1 MSDLQPYFRLDWLS
15 GSVAA
20 FVVGY
25 TVLTTL
31 YSAVYM
37 RGCQRQGRYY
47 VYLLLTCVLSVA
59 AAFADNLILFVICW
73 GLLGLLL
80 YLLTNLGESPGAP
93 KTAKKTFIII
103 GGTDSLMILGLALA
117 WSLGGRPS
125 LLDLRMTSL
134 DIPLTS
140 TAAVMAYLC
149 LLSGALAKAGA
160 MPFHTWVPDTAQDA
174 PLPVVAFLPA
184 SLDKLLGI
192 YLLVRLNLDMFILTQ
207 GIYTFLMLLGSFTI
221 VAAVMMALV
230 QHDMRRLLGY
240 HVVSQVGYMILGI
253 GTGTP
258 IGIAGGLFHM
268 FNHTLYKS
276 CLFFSGGAVAREAD
290 TSDLDE
296 LGGYARAMPITYGSF
311 LIGALAISGIPPLN
325 GFVSKWMIYQSLV
338 ATGREGGWLWTLC
351 LAAALF
357 GSVLTLASFM
367 KLIHAIFL
375 ARPARSIEDKKEA
388 SVLMWAPSAFLAFMC
403 VLFGVFAFQIPLRG
417 FIGPAVGLPIDYL
430 GDWHTIR
437 GAFLLIAG
445 FAAGGVLYVFGT
457 ALKTRT
463 VEPFVGGEILEKQPA
478 MRMSGVDFYKTVED
492 APFLQQTYQA
502 AAQKLFDLYE
512 AGSRATFGVSRLL
525 SGLHNGKLPT
535 YLAWCL
541 LGMIVLFV
549 VMLGG
554 WP

>member
-1 MSDLQPYFRLDWLS
+1 MSYLQPYFRLDWLS

-20 FVVGY
+20 FIAGY
-25 TVLTTL
+25 TVLTIL
-31 YSAVYM
+31 YSTVYM
-37 RGCQRQGRYY
+37 RGCRTQGRYY
-47 VYLLLTCVLSVA
+47 AYILLTCVLSVA
-59 AAFADNLILFVICW
+59 ATFADNLVLFVICW

-80 YLLTNLGESPGAP
+80 YLLTNLGESPGAA
-93 KTAKKTFIII
+93 KTAKKSFIII

-117 WSLGGRPS
+117 WNLAGRPS
-125 LLDLRMTSL
+125 LFDLRMTSL
-134 DIPLTS
+134 DISLAS

-192 YLLVRLNLDMFILTQ
+192 YLLVRLNVDMFVLTK

-221 VAAVMMALV
+221 VAGVMMALV

-240 HVVSQVGYMILGI
+240 HAVSQVGYMILGI

-258 IGIAGGLFHM
+258 LGIAGGLFHM
-268 FNHTLYKS
+268 FNNSLYKS
-276 CLFFSGGAVAREAD
+276 CLFFSGGAVTREANTD
-290 TSDLDE
+290 DLDE
-296 LGGYARAMPITYGSF
+296 LGGYAHVMPITYASF
-311 LIGALAISGIPPLN
+311 LVAALAISGIPPLN
-325 GFVSKWMIYQSLV
+325 GFVSKWMIYQSLI
-338 ATGREGGWLWTLC
+338 ATAREGGWLWTFC

-375 ARPARSIEDKKEA
+375 ARPARSIESKKEA
-388 SVLMWAPSAFLAFMC
+388 PPLLWAPHVFLALMC
-403 VLFGVFAFQIPLRG
+403 VLFGVFAFQVPLGG
-417 FIGPAVGLPIDYL
+417 FVGPAVGQPIDCL
-430 GDWHTIR
+430 GDWHTIA
-437 GAFLLIAG
+437 GALLLIAG
-445 FAAGGVLYVFGT
+445 FGAGFVLYVLGA

-463 VEPFVGGEILEKQPA
+463 VEPFVGGEILDRQPA
-478 MRMSGVDFYKTVED
+478 MRMSGVDFYKTVEE

-512 AGSRATFGVSRLL
+512 VGSQVTFGVSKLF
-525 SGLHNGKLPT
+525 SGLHSGELPT

-541 LGMIVLFV
+541 LGMIVLFF

-554 WP
+554 WS